1 MTGAIVK
8 LGLVMKL
15 KPTLE
20 IVPNLLS
27 EDVKLFTITKFAQ
40 TQAYHKNM
48 QWLKGLLPNLDKGSG
63 NNWKQILGHDIFFF
77 IDLYLLDQSMK
88 VRF

>member
-1 MTGAIVK
+1 MIGPIVK

-15 KPTLE
+15 KPILE
-20 IVPNLLS
+20 IVTNFLS

-48 QWLKGLLPNLDKGSG
+48 Q
-63 NNWKQILGHDIFFF
+63 
-77 IDLYLLDQSMK
+77 
-88 VRF
+88 

>member
-27 EDVKLFTITKFAQ
+27 EDVKLLTITKFAQ

-48 QWLKGLLPNLDKGSG
+48 RQFKGLPPNLDTKGSG
-63 NNWKQILGHDIFFF
+63 NNWK
-77 IDLYLLDQSMK
+77 
-88 VRF
+88 